1 LVKEFNTF
9 YQHRQLFKKSE
20 LFIERKLDIDG
31 WRDYIFA
38 TNRGERIDA
47 MDNDPKK
54 INGDVDGEST
64 ERDIVE
70 VGPPDKP
77 GQQDT
82 ELVRLQQQL
91 ELKEQEAK
99 GNYDRLLRQAAEL
112 ENFKKRT
119 ARERDEAIHFANE
132 YLIKDLL
139 PVLDNLERA
148 VAHAKGGGSGKPIVE
163 GVEMVLKGFLDVL
176 TRHGV
181 IQVSAVGQPFD
192 PVKHEAMTQLER
204 DEHPP
209 NTVVEEHH
217 KGYLLQ
223 DRLLRP
229 ALVSIAK
236 ARETQEKING
246 GGEVENGPSDG

>member
-1 LVKEFNTF
+1 
-9 YQHRQLFKKSE
+9 
-20 LFIERKLDIDG
+20 
-31 WRDYIFA
+31 
-38 TNRGERIDA
+38 
-47 MDNDPKK
+47 MDSDPKK
-54 INGDVDGEST
+54 VSDGRDGEPA

-70 VGPPDKP
+70 SAPAEEPAQP
-77 GQQDT
+77 EP
-82 ELVRLQQQL
+82 ELLQLRQQL

-99 GNYDRLLRQAAEL
+99 SNYDRFLRQSAEL

-119 ARERDEAIHFANE
+119 SRERDEAIRFANE

-148 VAHAKGGGSGKPIVE
+148 IAHAKGGDGGQPLVD

-181 IQVSAVGQPFD
+181 AQVTAVGQPFD
-192 PVKHEAMTQLER
+192 PVEHEAMAQLES
-204 DEHPP
+204 DQHQP

-217 KGYLLQ
+217 KGYLLH

-236 ARETQEKING
+236 APETLEKKNG
-246 GGEVENGPSDG
+246 GDEVENGPSDD

>member
-1 LVKEFNTF
+1 
-9 YQHRQLFKKSE
+9 
-20 LFIERKLDIDG
+20 
-31 WRDYIFA
+31 
-38 TNRGERIDA
+38 
-47 MDNDPKK
+47 MDSDPKK
-54 INGDVDGEST
+54 INGELDGEPTAQDVVALGST
-64 ERDIVE
+64 EE
-70 VGPPDKP
+70 PA
-77 GQQDT
+77 QQET
-82 ELVRLQQQL
+82 ELIRLQQQL

-99 GNYDRLLRQAAEL
+99 SNYDRLLRQAAEL

-119 ARERDEAIHFANE
+119 AREHDEAIRFANE

-148 VAHAKGGGSGKPIVE
+148 VAHAKGGGSGKPIAE

-176 TRHGV
+176 ARNGV

-192 PVKHEAMTQLER
+192 PVKHEAMTQMES
-204 DEHPP
+204 DQHPP

-217 KGYLLQ
+217 KGYLLH

>member
-1 LVKEFNTF
+1 
-9 YQHRQLFKKSE
+9 
-20 LFIERKLDIDG
+20 
-31 WRDYIFA
+31 
-38 TNRGERIDA
+38 
-47 MDNDPKK
+47 MDSNPKK
-54 INGDVDGEST
+54 INRETVAEPTEPGVVES
-64 ERDIVE
+64 
-70 VGPPDKP
+70 GPAEEAAQPEA
-77 GQQDT
+77 
-82 ELVRLQQQL
+82 ELLRLRQQL

-99 GNYDRLLRQAAEL
+99 SNYDRYLRQVAEL

-119 ARERDEAIHFANE
+119 LRERDEAIRFANE
-132 YLIKDLL
+132 YVIKDLL
-139 PVLDNLERA
+139 PVIDNLERA
-148 VAHAKGGGSGKPIVE
+148 IVHAKRGDGGKPFVE

-176 TRHGV
+176 GRHGV

-192 PVKHEAMTQLER
+192 PVKHEAITQLES

-223 DRLLRP
+223 ERLLRH

-236 ARETQEKING
+236 ARETQEKKNG